1 MKTDFKALGKATQF
15 GDEDTGMKPK
25 GNNQFQ
31 SCRKHRWRPAK
42 EI

>member
-15 GDEDTGMKPK
+15 GDEDTGRKLK

-31 SCRKHRWRPAK
+31 QCRKHTWRTAK